1 MVFLCPYTWGSG
13 LIAVALRGIGMGEVR
28 KYQAFRR
35 FVLSLWRASQ
45 RWNDAACVDLS
56 AAFAYFTLQSFF
68 PLLLIALSVAARVF
82 GRTDSLDKLITFV
95 AQILPP
101 SAVDLVDS
109 TLRGLVAQGF
119 GAGLFGVVVLVFTAS
134 NAYLT
139 LQRGA
144 DRLWSEILPRASM
157 DIPISKQVYQFLRTR
172 LEAFFIILAIAVLIL
187 TDQIAAGFRWLP
199 EAFIGNLDHYIP
211 SLMLLVR
218 ESPIV
223 SIGQIL
229 IPALALSLM
238 ALLLQR
244 VLPSRRVPI
253 MPLIP
258 GSILIGLGLSLLNVS
273 LSLSLVSLGN
283 RFQAYGVIGGVLVL
297 TLWVWLVGVI
307 VYFGQ
312 CWSVEL
318 AASRMSTLSQGDP
331 NSSIA

>member
-1 MVFLCPYTWGSG
+1 M
-13 LIAVALRGIGMGEVR
+13 RR
-28 KYQAFRR
+28 QKAFRW

-45 RWNDAACVDLS
+45 RWSDAACVDLS

-82 GRTDSLDKLITFV
+82 GRKDSLDKLITFV
-95 AQILPP
+95 AQILPS

-119 GAGLFGVVVLVFTAS
+119 GAGLFGVIVLVITAS

-144 DRLWSEILPRASM
+144 DRLWSEILPPVSI
-157 DIPISKQVYQFLRTR
+157 DIPLSMQIYQFLRAR
-172 LEAFFIILAIAVLIL
+172 VEAFVIILAIAVLIFA
-187 TDQIAAGFRWLP
+187 DQIAAGFRWLP
-199 EAFIGNLDHYIP
+199 EAFIDNLDYYIP

-218 ESPIV
+218 ETPIV
-223 SIGQIL
+223 SVGQIL
-229 IPALALSLM
+229 LPALALSLM

-253 MPLIP
+253 TPLIP
-258 GSILIGLGLSLLNVS
+258 GSLLIGVGLSLLNAA

-318 AASRMSTLSQGDP
+318 AASRMKQLTQGDP
-331 NSSIA
+331 NRSIA

>member
-1 MVFLCPYTWGSG
+1 
-13 LIAVALRGIGMGEVR
+13 MGEVQ
-28 KYQAFRR
+28 KKQAFRR

-56 AAFAYFTLQSFF
+56 AACAYYTLQSFF
-68 PLLLIALSVAARVF
+68 PLLLIALSVAARIF
-82 GRTDSLDKLITFV
+82 GRTDSLDQLIIFV

-144 DRLWSEILPRASM
+144 DRLWSAILPPASI
-157 DIPISKQVYQFLRTR
+157 DIPVSTQVYQFLRTR

-199 EAFIGNLDHYIP
+199 EAFIGNLDYYIP

-229 IPALALSLM
+229 LPTSALSLM

-297 TLWVWLVGVI
+297 TLWAWLVGVI

-318 AASRMSTLSQGDP
+318 AAMRMRHLSQGNP
-331 NSSIA
+331 NSAIV

>member
-1 MVFLCPYTWGSG
+1 VVFLCPYTWISAF
-13 LIAVALRGIGMGEVR
+13 IAVTFRCIGQAEVL
-28 KYQAFRR
+28 KQKAFRW

-45 RWNDAACVDLS
+45 RWSDAACVDLS

-119 GAGLFGVVVLVFTAS
+119 GAGLFGVVVLIITAS

-144 DRLWSEILPRASM
+144 DRLWSEILPSASI
-157 DIPISKQVYQFLRTR
+157 DSPLSTQIYQFVRAR
-172 LEAFFIILAIAVLIL
+172 VEAFVIILAIAVLIL
-187 TDQIAAGFRWLP
+187 ADQIAAGFRWLP
-199 EAFIGNLDHYIP
+199 EAFIGNLDYYIP

-229 IPALALSLM
+229 LPAIALSLM

-258 GSILIGLGLSLLNVS
+258 GSILIGLGLSFLNAA

-318 AASRMSTLSQGDP
+318 AASRMRRLSQGDP
-331 NSSIA
+331 NSSVA

>member
-1 MVFLCPYTWGSG
+1 MVFLCPYTWGYA

-144 DRLWSEILPRASM
+144 DRLWSEILPPASM
-157 DIPISKQVYQFLRTR
+157 DIPISTQVYQFL
-172 LEAFFIILAIAVLIL
+172 
-187 TDQIAAGFRWLP
+187 
-199 EAFIGNLDHYIP
+199 
-211 SLMLLVR
+211 
-218 ESPIV
+218 
-223 SIGQIL
+223 
-229 IPALALSLM
+229 
-238 ALLLQR
+238 
-244 VLPSRRVPI
+244 
-253 MPLIP
+253 
-258 GSILIGLGLSLLNVS
+258 
-273 LSLSLVSLGN
+273 
-283 RFQAYGVIGGVLVL
+283 AY
-297 TLWVWLVGVI
+297 
-307 VYFGQ
+307 
-312 CWSVEL
+312 
-318 AASRMSTLSQGDP
+318 
-331 NSSIA
+331 

>member
-1 MVFLCPYTWGSG
+1 
-13 LIAVALRGIGMGEVR
+13 
-28 KYQAFRR
+28 
-35 FVLSLWRASQ
+35 VLSL
-45 RWNDAACVDLS
+45 
-56 AAFAYFTLQSFF
+56 
-68 PLLLIALSVAARVF
+68 AARVF
-82 GRTDSLDKLITFV
+82 GRTDSLDKLIVFV

-109 TLRGLVAQGF
+109 TLRSLVAQGF
-119 GAGLFGVVVLVFTAS
+119 GAGLFGVVVLVITAS

-139 LQRGA
+139 LQRGS
-144 DRLWSEILPRASM
+144 DRLWSEILPSPLD
-157 DIPISKQVYQFLRTR
+157 DIPISTQVYQFFRAR
-172 LEAFFIILAIAVLIL
+172 VEAFVIILSISILMLIDQVLV
-187 TDQIAAGFRWLP
+187 GFRWLP
-199 EAFIGNLDHYIP
+199 DAFIGNLDYYIP
-211 SLMLLVR
+211 ALMLFVR
-218 ESPIV
+218 ESPIM

-238 ALLLQR
+238 AFLLQR
-244 VLPSRRVPI
+244 VLPSRRVPF

-258 GSILIGLGLSLLNVS
+258 GAILIGLALSLLNAV

-318 AASRMSTLSQGDP
+318 AASRMKQASRGDP
-331 NSSIA
+331 IRSIT

>member
-1 MVFLCPYTWGSG
+1 MC
-13 LIAVALRGIGMGEVR
+13 IRDR
-28 KYQAFRR
+28 
-35 FVLSLWRASQ
+35 
-45 RWNDAACVDLS
+45 
-56 AAFAYFTLQSFF
+56 
-68 PLLLIALSVAARVF
+68 
-82 GRTDSLDKLITFV
+82 
-95 AQILPP
+95 PP

-144 DRLWSEILPRASM
+144 DRLWSAILPPASI
-157 DIPISKQVYQFLRTR
+157 DIPVSMQVYQFLRAR

-199 EAFIGNLDHYIP
+199 EAFIGNLDYYIP

-229 IPALALSLM
+229 LPTSALSLM

-318 AASRMSTLSQGDP
+318 AAMRMKHLSQGNP
-331 NSSIA
+331 NSAIV